1 MSDTL
6 TLEYLGTPERGRR
19 RAPFVVLCVVVVLAA
34 VGAGFLWW
42 SDTAR
47 QQVNG
52 DLLVAF
58 GESSARAA
66 SGERQ
71 VQGTLAYASPMIW
84 SAAVPE
90 EVRDDL
96 RALVEASAADVAADL
111 AVLRD
116 QVAAT
121 AVLPWHEPQAVAR
134 AELLALIDAQRDRF
148 DRIAGDASDIDRV
161 LADGPLPTGAVE
173 EALRAAGASEA
184 SAE

>member
-19 RAPFVVLCVVVVLAA
+19 RAPFVVLSIVVLMAMVA
-34 VGAGFLWW
+34 GGFLWW
-42 SDTAR
+42 SDSAR

-52 DLLVAF
+52 ELAAAF
-58 GESSARAA
+58 GESTARAA

-84 SAAVPE
+84 SASVPE
-90 EVRDDL
+90 DVRDDL
-96 RALVEASAADVAADL
+96 RALVEASAAEVAADL
-111 AVLRD
+111 GDLRD
-116 QVAAT
+116 RVAAT
-121 AVLPWHEPQAVAR
+121 TVLPWHEPQAKAR

-148 DRIAGDASDIDRV
+148 DRIANDASDIDRV

-173 EALRAAGASEA
+173 EALRASGAE
-184 SAE
+184 